1 MSVTWGPVAESQTVT
16 RWDGFKYSKLP
27 PYLAAV
33 LNKASFEDVSQKI
46 VPQENFVMLDVFPT
60 NATMLDPQERRIS
73 DAPLFQVE
81 FYNDHIRVRREPVS
95 QDWLLLN
102 TLMEFCSFLYDVD
115 PFEEGVETRERFDR
129 LYDTP
134 ANQWRSITMRHR
146 ISELHPK
153 SPWASLQDPYVSAP
167 SSSNRLWSPEEEA
180 REHMRERV
188 RAVDLGMRDGG
199 YIPANQHAS
208 TQVNTYA
215 W

>member
-1 MSVTWGPVAESQTVT
+1 M
-16 RWDGFKYSKLP
+16 
-27 PYLAAV
+27 
-33 LNKASFEDVSQKI
+33 
-46 VPQENFVMLDVFPT
+46 MLDVYPT
-60 NATMLDPQERRIS
+60 DSYPQERRIS
-73 DAPLFQVE
+73 DVPLFQVE
-81 FYNDHIRVRREPVS
+81 FYNDHIRVHCDPVS

-115 PFEEGVETRERFDR
+115 PFTDGVETRERFDR
-129 LYDTP
+129 LYDTR
-134 ANQWRSITMRHR
+134 ANQWKSITMKHR